1 MTVEVN
7 DAIIGIWLVISKDG
21 PWVLTL
27 ERAED
32 GKVFLKDYMK
42 GRLRERKEVRNVDLP
57 EILKGVRKAVRKI
70 MEETE
75 SDKGWEA
82 IRGARTMEEYMEVL
96 RRLPAF
102 KEKVSEG
109 SKN

>member
-1 MTVEVN
+1 MTVQVDN
-7 DAIIGIWLVISKDG
+7 AIVGIWLVISKDG

-27 ERAED
+27 ERTED
-32 GKVFLKDYMK
+32 GKTILKDYMK
-42 GRLRERKEVRNVDLP
+42 GVLRERKEVRDVDVP
-57 EILKGVRKAVRKI
+57 EVLKGVRRAVRKI

-82 IRGARTMEEYMEVL
+82 LRGARSMEEYMDVL
-96 RRLPAF
+96 RRLPGF